1 MLQKNLENCLRDIF
15 LFDCCIYFQGVLDR
29 FSQIKPKVIFS
40 VNAVRY
46 NGKIHNHLEKL
57 EMVVHRE

>member
-1 MLQKNLENCLRDIF
+1 M
-15 LFDCCIYFQGVLDR
+15 QGVLDR

-46 NGKIHNHLEKL
+46 NGKLYDHIAKL
-57 EMVVHRE
+57 QGVVNGK